1 MYLRNRKNVFMLQN
15 SSPQMKLQ
23 DATLKKRSEIIKT
36 QVRSKIWVHVIIK
49 EITIVIIVILQI

>member
-1 MYLRNRKNVFMLQN
+1 MLQN
-15 SSPQMKLQ
+15 SSPQIKLQ